1 MHSFYLC
8 KLSVTAQQHSIVIAL
23 PGKDAEILCNL
34 TLSGD
39 KIAAWL
45 IGYSGPYT
53 LKQLHNG
60 IWPGYNSKG
69 NNLIIE
75 NIMMNDD
82 RNETEY
88 QCVTVRSTATKS
100 IIDLSDLT
108 ILYVAGEYHCSTD
121 IMYVHIYAI
130 CSMILKLAICM

>member
-1 MHSFYLC
+1 MHIFYLC
-8 KLSVTAQQHSIVIAL
+8 KLSVTAQRHSIVIAL

-39 KIAAWL
+39 KIVAWL
-45 IGYSGPYT
+45 IRYSGPYT
-53 LKQLHNG
+53 VKQLHDG
-60 IWPGYNSKG
+60 VWHGYNSKG

-88 QCVTVRSTATKS
+88 QCVTVPSTATER
-100 IIDLSDLT
+100 IIDLSDST
-108 ILYVAGEYHCSTD
+108 ILYVAGEYHYSTD
-121 IMYVHIYAI
+121 IMYVCMYAI
-130 CSMILKLAICM
+130 CSMVLKLSICM